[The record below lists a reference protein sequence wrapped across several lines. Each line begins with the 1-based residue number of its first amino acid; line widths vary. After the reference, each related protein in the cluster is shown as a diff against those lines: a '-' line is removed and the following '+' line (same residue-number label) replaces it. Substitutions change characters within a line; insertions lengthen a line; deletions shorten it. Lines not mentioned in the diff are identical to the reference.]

1 MLGVPRSR
9 NFSYET
15 FHVMSRVGFHSRLRR
30 AALWS
35 WESYFGPA
43 CTNVLGSSGRK
54 AIGLAGLAALNAA
67 ITGAAAACW
76 SASEIV
82 GGFW

>member
-1 MLGVPRSR
+1 MSGVPRSR
-9 NFSYET
+9 NFSYDA
-15 FHVMSRVGFHSRLRR
+15 FHVMSRVGFHTMLRR

-35 WESYFGPA
+35 CELYFGPPW
-43 CTNVLGSSGRK
+43 TKVFGSSGRN
-54 AIGLAGLAALNAA
+54 AIGLAGCARLNAA